1 MKLPNKFLRVLLAA
15 MMIAGLS
22 VLAGCGSDES
32 DNSASGNK
40 DAKNIVVATRGT
52 VKPYSYTD
60 DDGKLTGYDVDAH
73 FCTSW
78 KFTNTSNISCSE
90 VELWSVVVE
99 EWCMTTTF
107 VLC

>member
-52 VKPYSYTD
+52 SSRIRIRMMMASSRATMSKSSRKSKNATR
-60 DDGKLTGYDVDAH
+60 A
-73 FCTSW
+73 C
-78 KFTNTSNISCSE
+78 ISRLSRW
-90 VELWSVVVE
+90 LSMRPLLPWTLRRSI
-99 EWCMTTTF
+99 
-107 VLC
+107 